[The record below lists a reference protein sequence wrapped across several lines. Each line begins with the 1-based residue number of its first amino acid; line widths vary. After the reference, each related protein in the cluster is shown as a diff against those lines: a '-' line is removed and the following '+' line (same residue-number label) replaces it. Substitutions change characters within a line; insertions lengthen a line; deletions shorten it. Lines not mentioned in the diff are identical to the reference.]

1 MPHESATMTKVSRE
15 APFPLLSGRGD
26 LRSPAS
32 LAALCVSLPHISSP
46 VPLLPAHALDHWF
59 SAAYSAMFQRST
71 VALLVLQTYYTGPG
85 NAISPVA
92 SLTVLVPKA
101 RGADN
106 PVREGKSIKTVSPH
120 CHRSSAATKGP
131 TRSLSPQLP
140 VHYGG
145 HLSDFSRVSAVTS
158 APVFFPPC
166 LLVGSLY

>member
-1 MPHESATMTKVSRE
+1 MPHESPTMTKVSRE

-26 LRSPAS
+26 LHSPAS
-32 LAALCVSLPHISSP
+32 LAASALVFPTFPPQCHCCLLMLWTTGSQLLIQPCFRGPQWPHWS
-46 VPLLPAHALDHWF
+46 
-59 SAAYSAMFQRST
+59 YR
-71 VALLVLQTYYTGPG
+71 
-85 NAISPVA
+85 PVA
-92 SLTVLVPKA
+92 SLTVLAPKA

-120 CHRSSAATKGP
+120 CHRPPAATKGP

-145 HLSDFSRVSAVTS
+145 HLSDFSRVSAITS